1 MSTDLTTTLMLK
13 NEEAEG
19 IRGVRFL
26 HTIDGGIRAN
36 IVTGD
41 DTRTSAYFS
50 ADDAIML
57 RDWLNDEWPIH
68 QRTDFGRTAS
78 EAMADAVAEQLWADD
93 GGAVADDAGFL
104 DDGRRYARTPWG
116 FVEVVG

>member
-13 NEEAEG
+13 NEEPEG
-19 IRGVRFL
+19 IRGVRFIR
-26 HTIDGGIRAN
+26 TIDGGIRAN

-41 DTRTSAYFS
+41 DERTTAYFS

-57 RDWLNDEWPIH
+57 RDWLNDEWPVM
-68 QRTDFGRTAS
+68 QAEPAMSVF
-78 EAMADAVAEQLWADD
+78 EAMVDAMEQADNSAAADD
-93 GGAVADDAGFL
+93 L

-116 FVEVVG
+116 FVEVNDA